1 MSTEETEPAGKVWIC
16 PACGNR
22 YDAPTVCTNQHEPTA
37 ALEYD
42 LTPAEVA
49 AEAAE
54 ETAETT
60 ADPAQAATT
69 TVTATGIVVPAT
81 VASPEAAGSGAADL
95 AVVSDQ
101 AKASLAAAVH
111 GLEQALTDFK
121 TLIGV

>member
-81 VASPEAAGSGAADL
+81 VASPEAQGSPALTA
-95 AVVSDQ
+95 VSDQ

-111 GLEQALTDFK
+111 GLEQALADFK